1 MAILLICDDE
11 QRLNRLK
18 DAIHS
23 AGFRSVSARSLDDAW
38 AKTYSYDF
46 NAVVIDHELKNDIAA
61 SAFRERFITMNLNED
76 RVLEALV
83 MELTGLFSLGS
94 ERVQ

>member
-1 MAILLICDDE
+1 
-11 QRLNRLK
+11 
-18 DAIHS
+18 
-23 AGFRSVSARSLDDAW
+23 
-38 AKTYSYDF
+38 
-46 NAVVIDHELKNDIAA
+46 VVIDHELKNDIAA